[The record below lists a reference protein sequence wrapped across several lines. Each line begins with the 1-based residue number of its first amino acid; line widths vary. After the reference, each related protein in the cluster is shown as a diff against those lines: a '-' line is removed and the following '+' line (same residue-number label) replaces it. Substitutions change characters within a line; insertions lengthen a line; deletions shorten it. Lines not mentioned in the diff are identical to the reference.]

1 MNKDTIVGFILIAV
15 ILVGYS
21 IWMTPRKKKWSNA
34 VVKLTPFQLS
44 EQQQRVLDSV
54 RMAAEIKRV
63 QQELEQGPDKVEA
76 TIDQQTSESGIGYQQ
91 LRDRFGLLQVLQ
103 KVRNGLFTWKMT

>member
-21 IWMTPRKKKWSNA
+21 IWMTPSQEEMEQRRRQADSIS
-34 VVKLTPFQLS
+34 VVR
-44 EQQQRVLDSV
+44 QQQRVLDSV